1 MNFNSKHTLNHP
13 IFSSLLQLRERMG
26 LWHTDESYQRIGD
39 VIVKF
44 SPFFKMYTEYVK
56 NFDNAIHT
64 INTLYAKNS
73 KFAGIMDEIHV
84 SIISCLFTK
93 WWIGR
98 AKVFRKPFCE
108 RVLMANSWLPPFRNF
123 LWVFWLI
130 LPKLTHTLDF
140 FFCKTLENC
149 KEKFCAK

>member
-1 MNFNSKHTLNHP
+1 
-13 IFSSLLQLRERMG
+13 MG

-84 SIISCLFTK
+84 SIFRIFKNAHLTIYRVFLVICTCLVYT
-93 WWIGR
+93 
-98 AKVFRKPFCE
+98 
-108 RVLMANSWLPPFRNF
+108 N
-123 LWVFWLI
+123 
-130 LPKLTHTLDF
+130 
-140 FFCKTLENC
+140 
-149 KEKFCAK
+149 